1 MLNEER
7 VLSNIRSMGA
17 YIDKYVGAVGGFST
31 RQNTNEFATVL
42 PHSDMVEVEGI
53 LEKLTKDFQEQGIC
67 QTQAAANK
75 RTASREKV

>member
-7 VLSNIRSMGA
+7 VLSSIRSMGA
-17 YIDKYVGAVGGFST
+17 YFDKYVGAVGGFST
-31 RQNTNEFATVL
+31 RQNTNEFVTVL
-42 PHSDMVEVEGI
+42 PHSDLAEVEGI
-53 LEKLTKDFQEQGIC
+53 LKNLATDFQKQGIR